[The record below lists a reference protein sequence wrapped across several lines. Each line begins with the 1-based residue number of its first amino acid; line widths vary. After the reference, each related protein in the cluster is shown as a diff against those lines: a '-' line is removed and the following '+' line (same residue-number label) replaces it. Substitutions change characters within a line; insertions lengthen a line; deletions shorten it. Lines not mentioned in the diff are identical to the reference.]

1 MLETAHVEAV
11 TTAKLSLAREFY
23 DVIYEFGGG
32 TRLLVLEEPR
42 ELTSPHSAAHFRV
55 DDVAA
60 TVGELRAR
68 GVAFDEFDLPGLKT
82 EDGVAMVGGRHF
94 AWFRDPDKNVLAVHD

>member
-1 MLETAHVEAV
+1 M
-11 TTAKLSLAREFY
+11 
-23 DVIYEFGGG
+23 IYEFGGDAAA
-32 TRLLVLEEPR
+32 VVEEPR
-42 ELTSPHSAAHFRV
+42 ELTPPSAAHFRV

-68 GVAFDEFDLPGLKT
+68 GVAVDEFDLPGLKT

-94 AWFRDPDKNVLAVHD
+94 AWFRDPDNNVLAVHD

>member
-1 MLETAHVEAV
+1 MLETAHVEAL
-11 TTAKLSLAREFY
+11 TTAKLSLAR
-23 DVIYEFGGG
+23 V
-32 TRLLVLEEPR
+32 
-42 ELTSPHSAAHFRV
+42 LTSPHSAAHFRV

-94 AWFRDPDKNVLAVHD
+94 AWFRDPDNNVLAVHD